1 MKRKTKKRLAREA
14 EFAKR
19 EAAGDY
25 RHLQDKKGRFKDGQA
40 PLPQPTLP
48 TIDLNDDELY
58 GEGKSDIGSMN
69 KRANSQKS
77 AGAMGYGYPPPPSL
91 SDLSYA
97 GGKGYNDPYGQYPR
111 YQLSDGAPQDS
122 QHSLASYGQGYP
134 YPSQTSLNLHNNDSM
149 VSFNDDKMSIRSRD
163 PLVARNNSR
172 GGGGD
177 VGDTSQ
183 LSLNEAPSYHT
194 NPEEDNYGYAQSVGG
209 GGINS
214 VNPSNA
220 YGSYEPRTRSPP
232 HQQQQQRLYDPDP
245 QHPYTD
251 PPYVLDE
258 LDFHQNPYALEQQ
271 QKQYPQGYPYEQQR
285 GAQGS
290 DQYPP
295 YIQQYRTESPHQ
307 QPYQQQ
313 DNRPRDLAPSSHQD
327 IQQRYQ
333 QQSQSQQYQQSG
345 NPNARGVSVAGR
357 SDVTTMYFMDDR
369 DRQSMADSHMGA
381 FDLDDYARQ
390 SVIPPSLRGSTVWGG
405 ANAGTG
411 GGHGNHQSYALQRRG
426 SNLEYLQEEN
436 EEDLRE
442 DDSAS
447 RRQNGTNKSHQ
458 QDWRR

>member
-14 EFAKR
+14 EYAKR

-48 TIDLNDDELY
+48 TIDLKDDELY
-58 GEGKSDIGSMN
+58 GEGKSEVGSMS

-77 AGAMGYGYPPPPSL
+77 AGTMGYGYGYPPAPSL
-91 SDLSYA
+91 SDLSYG

-122 QHSLASYGQGYP
+122 QHSLASYGQPYP
-134 YPSQTSLNLHNNDSM
+134 YPSQTSLNMLNNDSM
-149 VSFNDDKMSIRSRD
+149 VSFNDDKMSVRSRD

-172 GGGGD
+172 SGGGD
-177 VGDTSQ
+177 IGDTSQ

-194 NPEEDNYGYAQSVGG
+194 HPDEDNYGYAQSIGG
-209 GGINS
+209 GVNS
-214 VNPSNA
+214 ANPSNT
-220 YGSYEPRTRSPP
+220 YGAYEPRTRSPP
-232 HQQQQQRLYDPDP
+232 YHQQQQRHYDPDR

-251 PPYVLDE
+251 PPYVLDD
-258 LDFHQNPYALEQQ
+258 LDFDNDPYAHQQ
-271 QKQYPQGYPYEQQR
+271 QQQQYDPAYAYQQQPS
-285 GAQGS
+285 GQGS

-307 QPYQQQ
+307 QSYQQH
-313 DNRPRDLAPSSHQD
+313 DDRSRDLAPASHHD

-333 QQSQSQQYQQSG
+333 QQSQPHQQQG
-345 NPNARGVSVAGR
+345 NSTARGVSVAGR

-369 DRQSMADSHMGA
+369 DRQSMADSHIGA

-390 SVIPPSLRGSTVWGG
+390 SVIPSSLRGSTVWGG

-442 DDSAS
+442 DDDAS
-447 RRQNGTNKSHQ
+447 RYRNGTKKSHQ

>member
-58 GEGKSDIGSMN
+58 GEGKSDVGSMN

-77 AGAMGYGYPPPPSL
+77 AGGMGYGYPPAPSL
-91 SDLSYA
+91 SDLSYG

-111 YQLSDGAPQDS
+111 YQLSDGMALDS
-122 QHSLASYGQGYP
+122 QQSLASYAQQYP
-134 YPSQTSLNLHNNDSM
+134 YPSQSSLNMLNNDSM

-163 PLVARNNSR
+163 PLVPARNNSR
-172 GGGGD
+172 SGTD
-177 VGDTSQ
+177 IADTSQ
-183 LSLNEAPSYHT
+183 LSLNDAPSYHT
-194 NPEEDNYGYAQSVGG
+194 NPEEDHYAYAHSLGG
-209 GGINS
+209 DINPM
-214 VNPSNA
+214 NPSNA
-220 YGSYEPRTRSPP
+220 YGAYQPRTRSPGQ
-232 HQQQQQRLYDPDP
+232 HQQQHYDPDP
-245 QHPYTD
+245 QHPYAD
-251 PPYVLDE
+251 PPYVLED
-258 LDFHQNPYALEQQ
+258 LDFTQGPYNAQQ
-271 QKQYPQGYPYEQQR
+271 QQQYTQGGYPYEQQE
-285 GAQGS
+285 AQGS

-307 QPYQQQ
+307 QQ
-313 DNRPRDLAPSSHQD
+313 DLAPSSHQD

-333 QQSQSQQYQQSG
+333 QYNQQPQA

-405 ANAGTG
+405 ANAGAG
-411 GGHGNHQSYALQRRG
+411 GGHQSYALQRRG

-442 DDSAS
+442 DEDRS
-447 RRQNGTNKSHQ
+447 RRQNGTNQNHQ